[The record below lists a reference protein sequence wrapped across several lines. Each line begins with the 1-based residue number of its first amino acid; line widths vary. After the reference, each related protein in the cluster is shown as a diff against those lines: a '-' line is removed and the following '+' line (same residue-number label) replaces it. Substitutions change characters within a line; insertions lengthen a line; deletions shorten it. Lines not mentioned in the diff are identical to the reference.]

1 MVKASGK
8 SSIQRL
14 QNVFAPASPIEQGI
28 TLALSVSERLLNGRG
43 ACRVHGGGFAGTIQA
58 YVPFDILDSY
68 REGMEKVFGK
78 GSCYVL
84 SVRGCG
90 GVEVKE

>member
-1 MVKASGK
+1 MLFRS
-8 SSIQRL
+8 
-14 QNVFAPASPIEQGI
+14 
-28 TLALSVSERLLNGRG
+28 
-43 ACRVHGGGFAGTIQA
+43 
-58 YVPFDILDSY
+58 VPFDILDSY